1 MLFVGLGFVLWIS
14 RLWAWHIWGSLRWV
28 SVVEVLCI
36 LLLMASIF
44 ILEVEP
50 CNTVI
55 SIARVCSAYFR
66 WAETLN
72 RGFGSLHRF
81 GYFCHSL
88 SEMRY
93 LSNFTVMH
101 LSVVIE
107 DCCYTLI
114 AVIDLQWWSDV
125 KTLDSWSTG
134 PGFRSHP
141 RHCRVRPWASH

>member
-1 MLFVGLGFVLWIS
+1 
-14 RLWAWHIWGSLRWV
+14 
-28 SVVEVLCI
+28 
-36 LLLMASIF
+36 
-44 ILEVEP
+44 
-50 CNTVI
+50 
-55 SIARVCSAYFR
+55 
-66 WAETLN
+66 
-72 RGFGSLHRF
+72 
-81 GYFCHSL
+81 
-88 SEMRY
+88 
-93 LSNFTVMH
+93 MH